1 MTGDRGTCI
10 FDPQASDGRLQS
22 YQLSSH
28 TLSQEELKLY
38 AEMVTKVRSRFEV
51 DQRELASINIGNC
64 SQQALEEV
72 KRKIK
77 LNRGQ
82 ARKLRPVDE
91 FPTWQGFESSQRSYK
106 CTLRRRCQLKM
117 SDLLAICSYWR
128 AHKSCMAELAEKFRI
143 TKALAQNLIWQYKRD
158 PEMLAR
164 RYCKDEMHD
173 EKVALIRSTVQ
184 DMIDTKQQVWSV
196 PHVQN
201 VAGQTSTVEIKRHL
215 ISTVL
220 RTEFNMSYRK
230 LVHTAYL
237 ANNPRSM
244 VLR

>member
-1 MTGDRGTCI
+1 
-10 FDPQASDGRLQS
+10 
-22 YQLSSH
+22 
-28 TLSQEELKLY
+28 
-38 AEMVTKVRSRFEV
+38 
-51 DQRELASINIGNC
+51 
-64 SQQALEEV
+64 
-72 KRKIK
+72 
-77 LNRGQ
+77 
-82 ARKLRPVDE
+82 
-91 FPTWQGFESSQRSYK
+91 
-106 CTLRRRCQLKM
+106 
-117 SDLLAICSYWR
+117 
-128 AHKSCMAELAEKFRI
+128 MAELAEKFRI

-201 VAGQTSTVEIKRHL
+201 VAGRTSTVKIKRHL